1 MLSAVVRGVTSLF
14 DLPIDSIPH
23 SAPSFGCSAVECE
36 VAAIKSHDSIYE
48 LYDWVEHLR
57 MTLPID
63 AAIRTVSDSLE
74 KVDGED
80 HYVLALQLA
89 QLLREAERYTEAVQ
103 VLDRMMQRY
112 PDDVRSAMSRATDY
126 LYFLEEPEEALK
138 WINLAL
144 QRAYRTGFFRR
155 EALGNKARILLQL
168 GRGDELSDVLE
179 EIMSLQIVKGIPDIG
194 RERDFVDRAL
204 PGLIRKGVLDRYNE
218 FRPKRPGD
226 TPANE
231 LPKYEPPDDAA

>member
-1 MLSAVVRGVTSLF
+1 VV
-14 DLPIDSIPH
+14 
-23 SAPSFGCSAVECE
+23 
-36 VAAIKSHDSIYE
+36 AIKSRPSIYD

-57 MTLPID
+57 RTLPID

-80 HYVLALQLA
+80 RHVLASELA
-89 QLLREAERYTEAVQ
+89 QLLCEAERYTEAVQ
-103 VLDRMMQRY
+103 VLDWIMQRY
-112 PDDVRSAMSRATDY
+112 PDDVRCAMSKATNY
-126 LYFLEEPEEALK
+126 LYFLGDPEEALK
-138 WINLAL
+138 CINLAL

-155 EALGNKARILLQL
+155 EALGKKARILLKL

-194 RERDFVDRAL
+194 RERDFVDRAP

-226 TPANE
+226 TSADEP
-231 LPKYEPPDDAA
+231 PRYEPPDDAA